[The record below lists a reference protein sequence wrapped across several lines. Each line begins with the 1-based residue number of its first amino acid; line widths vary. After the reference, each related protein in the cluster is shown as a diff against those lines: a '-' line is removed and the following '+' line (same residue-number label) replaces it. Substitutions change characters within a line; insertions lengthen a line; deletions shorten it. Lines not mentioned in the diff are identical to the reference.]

1 MEETREEKD
10 SVESFESDEHFP
22 QEGRPARL
30 GPAPGFLRNQS
41 PPSYRVHEKQEKKK
55 QKVKSMSSVRHPL
68 LINNYLRLNFQ
79 FMIFFSRVKK
89 WTRIV
94 SWPSLKLTTW
104 GSPQT
109 RSLVRSVLRCYHL
122 YF

>member
-1 MEETREEKD
+1 MEKTREEKN
-10 SVESFESDEHFP
+10 SVEYFETDEDFP
-22 QEGRPARL
+22 REGRSARL

-41 PPSYRVHEKQEKKK
+41 PPNYRVHEKQEKQK
-55 QKVKSMSSVRHPL
+55 QKVKSMSFVRHPL
-68 LINNYLRLNFQ
+68 LINNLRLYFR
-79 FMIFFSRVKK
+79 FILLFSSDKK
-89 WTRIV
+89 WIRIV

>member
-10 SVESFESDEHFP
+10 SVEYFESDEDFP
-22 QEGRPARL
+22 REGRSARL

-41 PPSYRVHEKQEKKK
+41 PPNYRAHEKQEKQK
-55 QKVKSMSSVRHPL
+55 QKVKNMSFVRHPL
-68 LINNYLRLNFQ
+68 LINDYLRLYFQ

-109 RSLVRSVLRCYHL
+109 RSHVCSVLRCYHF

>member
-10 SVESFESDEHFP
+10 SVEYFESDEDFSR
-22 QEGRPARL
+22 EGRSARL

-41 PPSYRVHEKQEKKK
+41 PPSYRVHEKQEKQK
-55 QKVKSMSSVRHPL
+55 QKVKSMSFVRHPL
-68 LINNYLRLNFQ
+68 LINNLRLYFR
-79 FMIFFSRVKK
+79 FILFFSSDRK

-94 SWPSLKLTTW
+94 SWPSLKPTTW
-104 GSPQT
+104 ESPQT
-109 RSLVRSVLRCYHL
+109 RSLVRSVLRCYHF